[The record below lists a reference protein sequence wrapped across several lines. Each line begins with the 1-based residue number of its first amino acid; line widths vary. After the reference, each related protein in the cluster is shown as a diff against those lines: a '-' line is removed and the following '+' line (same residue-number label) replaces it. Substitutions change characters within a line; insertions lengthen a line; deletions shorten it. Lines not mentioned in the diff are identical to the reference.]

1 MENAESMWT
10 KFVLVD
16 NDSNRNIGRDKI
28 GQDSGD
34 ESDSDGSLATHDSM
48 PALRSASESDVDD
61 DESDSDA
68 SLATHDS
75 MPALRSAS
83 ESDVDDDLFEKSCLD
98 SDVGDGLFQKAGE
111 DVQTQRAGLLH
122 FHWQIL
128 VARRQI
134 LAARRTY
141 VPEDA
146 SIVAPEASQ
155 SDVDSEECES
165 DVDDLLQKGCLED
178 PEESGGGA
186 AALVVSMREFIDN
199 VEKQLDHTGKVLQD
213 TAPN

>member
-1 MENAESMWT
+1 MENVVTLWT
-10 KFVLVD
+10 KFELVD
-16 NDSNRNIGRDKI
+16 NDSHRTIGRDTV
-28 GQDSGD
+28 GRDSGD
-34 ESDSDGSLATHDSM
+34 GSGSDASLATHDSM

-83 ESDVDDDLFEKSCLD
+83 ESDVDDDLFQKSCLE
-98 SDVGDGLFQKAGE
+98 SDVGDDLLPKAQE
-111 DVQTQRAGLLH
+111 DVQQQGAGLLH
-122 FHWQIL
+122 CHLQIL

-146 SIVAPEASQ
+146 SIVAPDVSQ
-155 SDVDSEECES
+155 SDVDSEEFES
-165 DVDDLLQKGCLED
+165 DVDDLVQKRCLED
-178 PEESGGGA
+178 PEESGGDV
-186 AALVVSMREFIDN
+186 AALVASMREFMDD
-199 VEKQLDHTGKVLQD
+199 VD
-213 TAPN
+213 